1 VIAIRLF
8 RQSPAFCS
16 DRREY
21 HKVRRKVK
29 GAMNLA
35 LLRNA
40 ILAIIRPEEHASP
53 NQAFLHYANH
63 CSEAIRLLT

>member
-1 VIAIRLF
+1 
-8 RQSPAFCS
+8 
-16 DRREY
+16 
-21 HKVRRKVK
+21 
-29 GAMNLA
+29 MNLA